1 MIKRTKILKTRYK
14 GLCNQSK
21 EIIFFFV
28 PVQDT
33 LPSPPPHPEFSTAT
47 KNPQRQ
53 VDLPQTSHKAYK
65 IKRPTQGCDNSE
77 TLAQLLSKLAPPF
90 WSAIL

>member
-21 EIIFFFV
+21 QIILFFV

-33 LPSPPPHPEFSTAT
+33 LPSSSPHPKFSTAT
-47 KNPQRQ
+47 KTPQRQ
-53 VDLPQTSHKAYK
+53 VDLPQTSHKTYK
-65 IKRPTQGCDNSE
+65 IKRPTQECHSSE
-77 TLAQLLSKLAPPF
+77 TLTQFLSQLAPF
-90 WSAIL
+90 WSTIL

>member
-1 MIKRTKILKTRYK
+1 MIKRTKILKTRYKYK

-33 LPSPPPHPEFSTAT
+33 LPSRTSPAPSSL
-47 KNPQRQ
+47 Q
-53 VDLPQTSHKAYK
+53 LPKTLRDKRTCLKLH
-65 IKRPTQGCDNSE
+65 IKHV
-77 TLAQLLSKLAPPF
+77 KY
-90 WSAIL
+90 